1 MIVPTRKR
9 AARDWRKEKGLPV
22 DAPTPFDHFKPKDL
36 RRGAATLMLEL
47 GISPDLAAARLGH
60 KDAGYLLVT
69 TYADTRRE
77 SLRQELAAIDAEGG
91 IDARRAARGIS

>member
-1 MIVPTRKR
+1 MFRRCKSSPATRLR
-9 AARDWRKEKGLPV
+9 TAFDVEVYLERRSAD
-22 DAPTPFDHFKPKDL
+22 TP
-36 RRGAATLMLEL
+36 R
-47 GISPDLAAARLGH
+47 AARLGH

-77 SLRQELAAIDAEGG
+77 SLRQELAVIDAEGG

>member
-1 MIVPTRKR
+1 MFRRCKSSPATRLR
-9 AARDWRKEKGLPV
+9 TTFDVEVYLERRSAD
-22 DAPTPFDHFKPKDL
+22 TP
-36 RRGAATLMLEL
+36 R
-47 GISPDLAAARLGH
+47 AARLGH

-77 SLRQELAAIDAEGG
+77 SLRQELAVIDAEGG